1 MALKLRALFSLSIRS
16 LFPKLFC
23 TLRLLYSY
31 FNIFSRTFVIFSSIL
46 IFFFCEEG
54 EEDGFCNE
62 EIYNYKGFSELW
74 TRSYYIFYVFGGEG
88 NYGNFFYIS
97 SSFLTN
103 KLMSSFVAAVFYAF
117 FLSRVSWYFFAK
129 GFVKICCVFLIFS
142 LDFDGFPL
150 EHDFSLVKG
159 TYS

>member
-23 TLRLLYSY
+23 TLRLVYSS

-54 EEDGFCNE
+54 EEDCFFNE
-62 EIYNYKGFSELW
+62 EIYNYNGFSELW
-74 TRSYYIFYVFGGEG
+74 TWSYYIFCVEG

-117 FLSRVSWYFFAK
+117 FLSRVSWNFFAK

-142 LDFDGFPL
+142 LDSDGFPL